1 MFIVSRNKR
10 KKRKAEEVENRLSS
24 SSFKYHLLCIL
35 EMCRYNVDLENKI
48 PTDLLL
54 FVCLFVCLSVCLFG
68 YIGLKRQTSDDLIAW
83 IMAFSSLARI
93 LGERNSFPA
102 CAFFLKWGSSRTHR
116 FHFLRQDQSTVAQR
130 AKTTVAECS
139 LTSCMWARFSARFLH

>member
-102 CAFFLKWGSSRTHR
+102 CTFFFKVGIISRTPIPLFTPGSVH
-116 FHFLRQDQSTVAQR
+116 SG
-130 AKTTVAECS
+130 
-139 LTSCMWARFSARFLH
+139 SAC